1 MIFNMYF
8 SPPFD
13 CVLILVMVISIGLGL
28 QKGKFLHYSKS
39 DAMIQLMQTIKTTVD
54 PNGIMNPY
62 KYLPEKW
69 SYYSDY
75 VA

>member
-1 MIFNMYF
+1 MVSYDFQYVF
-8 SPPFD
+8 LSALD
-13 CVLILVMVISIGLGL
+13 CCVLILVIFISIGLGL

-62 KYLPEKW
+62 KYLPEN
-69 SYYSDY
+69 
-75 VA
+75 

>member
-1 MIFNMYF
+1 
-8 SPPFD
+8 
-13 CVLILVMVISIGLGL
+13 
-28 QKGKFLHYSKS
+28 
-39 DAMIQLMQTIKTTVD
+39 MIQLMQTIKKTVD